1 MMQMLD
7 LQGYRGFKSFRL
19 PDLKR
24 VNLLVGKNSCGKT
37 SILEAIDLLV
47 SNGNPSVLARLA
59 RRRGEIGLPDGTEL
73 SPSSSREMLS
83 DVSHLFFGRQVEPGV
98 GFRILTDDDSDML
111 SVELLS
117 LPEIEHELS
126 LRDSRSAPPTS
137 FFADESGLEPV
148 LGLRISGNVSDWFHL
163 FPVTET
169 GLSSLSGSI
178 RFRKSWSGPVADV
191 PSVEFLIPDSLRLDS
206 VRVMWDKVLAEGRES
221 EVIDA
226 MQLLESDLD
235 SIHFLTGD
243 AYRRTSGG
251 VLLGSRKSRRR
262 VPLGSYGDGMRRLLA
277 LSVSLVQTANGIL
290 LIDEIDTGL
299 HFSVMEEMWN
309 LVVSTAR
316 QSNVQV
322 FATTHSYDC
331 IEGLAA
337 LVESSPGLRS
347 ELSVQ
352 KIEPSLAE
360 AVSLDADQIRV
371 AARQDIEVR

>member
-1 MMQMLD
+1 MIRTLD
-7 LQGYRGFKSFRL
+7 LQGYRGFKSFGL
-19 PDLKR
+19 SDLKR
-24 VNLLVGKNSCGKT
+24 VNLLVGKNNCGKT
-37 SILEAIDLLV
+37 SILEAIDFLV
-47 SNGNPSVLARLA
+47 SRGNPTVLSRSAH
-59 RRRGEIGLPDGTEL
+59 RRGEIGPLRAKRQSSSHSQEMLPD
-73 SPSSSREMLS
+73 
-83 DVSHLFFGRQVEPGV
+83 VSNLFFGHQLKQGAT
-98 GFRILTDDDSDML
+98 FRISSDDDIGML
-111 SVELLS
+111 LIELRSLS
-117 LPEIEHELS
+117 EVEHELG
-126 LRDSRSAPPTS
+126 LRGLGGTRQTS
-137 FFADESGLEPV
+137 FFADDLDPEPA
-148 LGLRISGNVSDWFHL
+148 LGFRITSNVPDWFHVS
-163 FPVTET
+163 PVAYD
-169 GLSSLSGSI
+169 GLLYVSRSIRSGS
-178 RFRKSWSGPVADV
+178 SSSGQV
-191 PSVEFLIPDSLRLDS
+191 PEVPPVEFLAPDSLQLDS
-206 VRVMWDKVLAEGRES
+206 MRDTWDKVLAEGRES

-337 LVESSPGLRS
+337 LVESSPGLGS
-347 ELSVQ
+347 ELAVQ

-371 AARQDIEVR
+371 AVRQDIEVR